1 MFTSIIK
8 TDNIKSVN
16 FHKNNMVRKEG
27 SRMDMLMFA
36 LNKNTTKPL
45 YEQLYIGIK
54 SAILSQQIEVGT
66 QLPSKKKLADFLNIS
81 QTTIEVAYAQL
92 VAEGFIVSK
101 PRIGF
106 FVEDINELP
115 YIETEHIE
123 LPIEDTEKKM
133 IQFDFHP
140 GKIDTDSF
148 PFSQWRKYAKNLYDT
163 PSKELLQ
170 IGEPQGEYTL
180 RTEIAKYL
188 YQSRGIVCKPEQIVI
203 GSGTE
208 QLFPMILRLLE
219 NDSTLALENPGYS
232 ASPRIQLQNKA
243 IPIPVD
249 EDGLIVEQLEKTN
262 ANVVYITPSHQ
273 FPTGAVLSATR
284 RTQLMQWAAKSK
296 NRYIIED
303 DYDSEFRYTGK
314 PIPALHGMDQ
324 NEKVIYLSTFTK
336 SLMPSLRLAYFLLPS
351 TLLKKYKETF
361 SYYSATVPR
370 FDQHI
375 VASFMRDG
383 YFSKHLNRMRKI
395 YRKKLDKLT
404 HIFKTEYPEVII
416 TGDQAGMHILIS
428 LPLQKSENEL
438 KAIAAKKHISIYPLS
453 DYLLK
458 PIEYKHPT
466 FLLGFGGIPLEKIE
480 ESIHQLMQCWEMAK

>member
-1 MFTSIIK
+1 MITSIIK
-8 TDNIKSVN
+8 SDNIKSAT
-16 FHKNNMVRKEG
+16 FLKNNMVREED
-27 SRMDMLMFA
+27 SPMDMLMFE
-36 LNKNTTKPL
+36 LNKDTTKPL
-45 YEQLYIGIK
+45 YEQLYLGIK
-54 SAILSQQIEVGT
+54 SAIMCKQIAVGT
-66 QLPSKKKLADFLNIS
+66 KLPSKKKLADFLNIS

-92 VAEGFIVSK
+92 LSEGFIVSK

-106 FVEDINELP
+106 FVEDFDELP
-115 YIETEHIE
+115 YIETEKVE
-123 LPIEDTEKKM
+123 LPVEDAEKKT
-133 IQFDFHP
+133 ILFDFHP

-148 PFSQWRKYAKNLYDT
+148 PFSQWRKYAKDLYDH

-208 QLFPMILRLLE
+208 QLLPMILRLLE
-219 NDSTLALENPGYS
+219 NDSNFALENPGYS
-232 ASPRIQLQNKA
+232 AIPRIQLQNKA

-249 EDGLIVEQLEKTN
+249 EDGLMVDELEKTN
-262 ANVVYITPSHQ
+262 ADVVYITPSHQ

-284 RTQLMQWAAKSK
+284 RTQLLHWAAKAE

-314 PIPALHGMDQ
+314 PIPALQGMDQ
-324 NEKVIYLSTFTK
+324 NNKVIYLSTFTK
-336 SLMPSLRLAYFLLPS
+336 SLMPSLRVAYFVLPS
-351 TLLKKYKETF
+351 PLLKKYKETF
-361 SYYSATVPR
+361 NYYSATVPR

-404 HIFKTEYPEVII
+404 HIFKMDYPEVII

-428 LPLQKSENEL
+428 LPLPLSEDKL
-438 KAIAAKKHISIYPLS
+438 KQIAAESSIGIYPVT

-458 PIEYKHPT
+458 PIEYKYPT
-466 FLLGFGGIPLEKIE
+466 FLLGFGGIPLDKME
-480 ESIHQLMQCWEMAK
+480 EGIHQLMQSWGVVK